1 MRKIAEM
8 LSTRTGDH
16 YKSKDVRNVLTK
28 YKAKLDGGNLIVNEP
43 LSPGGQIMREEEK
56 TKRMTKA
63 LKFNKAFDVAKV
75 QSEILSQQNQRTFD
89 EHLKASKN
97 FLSLL
102 KHGLPEELMN
112 YLDSPTRYSITEES
126 DLESDNNETA
136 TKEVSQ
142 SLPNHHEVPAALA
155 VLFGFDCLVREVD
168 PDGGCLFGSLN
179 VHLFGNTNYSE
190 FRMKIHQLVIGW
202 IYFYRNALAYDPPI
216 EITVGVG
223 QEKYCMVW
231 YGTFIMNMS
240 TFSFCNV
247 PQASEVM

>member
-1 MRKIAEM
+1 MNLPIFVREM
-8 LSTRTGDH
+8 MNNRHLLSPQNEFNDEESDFEAPPSPTEVD
-16 YKSKDVRNVLTK
+16 
-28 YKAKLDGGNLIVNEP
+28 VNEP
-43 LSPGGQIMREEEK
+43 LSPEGQIMREEEK

-102 KHGLPEELMN
+102 KHGLPEELTN
-112 YLDSPTRYSITEES
+112 YLDSPMRYSITEES

-216 EITVGVG
+216 EITIGVG
-223 QEKYCMVW
+223 QKKYC
-231 YGTFIMNMS
+231 

>member
-1 MRKIAEM
+1 MHGLNINEQNDGSWKVGAKVILDHTGHEIGPDIFATYSFAKKLSKDDIDFIILLAKSKAPVRKIAEM

-28 YKAKLDGGNLIVNEP
+28 HKAKLDGGNLIVNEP

-63 LKFNKAFDVAKV
+63 LKFNKVKV

-179 VHLFGNTNYSE
+179 VHLFRNTN
-190 FRMKIHQLVIGW
+190 
-202 IYFYRNALAYDPPI
+202 
-216 EITVGVG
+216 
-223 QEKYCMVW
+223 
-231 YGTFIMNMS
+231 
-240 TFSFCNV
+240 
-247 PQASEVM
+247 